1 MSMTGGAFSAPISPD
16 LTKEV
21 QSFVVSIPAGAGVAQ
36 VVNPNVPVQSM
47 TTYNYTSNLIRGTVT
62 FSAGIISTGVAATRT
77 FLIPPGASASIDFA
91 DHDGDNA
98 VGSID
103 GIDSVSYV
111 AVNPGVVTA
120 ESSTLVA
127 AAAAVA
133 GSVYVNFAAS

>member
-1 MSMTGGAFSAPISPD
+1 
-16 LTKEV
+16 
-21 QSFVVSIPAGAGVAQ
+21 
-36 VVNPNVPVQSM
+36 M